1 MQRLAL
7 ALNKRKLA
15 VNGSRLLLLGVAY
28 KPNTSD
34 MRESPALAV
43 AQRLVRLGAEVRY
56 VDDHVPD
63 LNLRRAGL
71 QGQLVRANLS
81 DEELAAAEAVVV
93 LTDHDD
99 VDYERVAKH
108 ARYVLDT
115 RHRCR
120 GERVEYL

>member
-1 MQRLAL
+1 M
-7 ALNKRKLA
+7 
-15 VNGSRLLLLGVAY
+15 
-28 KPNTSD
+28 
-34 MRESPALAV
+34 
-43 AQRLVRLGAEVRY
+43 
-56 VDDHVPD
+56 
-63 LNLRRAGL
+63 
-71 QGQLVRANLS
+71 RANLS